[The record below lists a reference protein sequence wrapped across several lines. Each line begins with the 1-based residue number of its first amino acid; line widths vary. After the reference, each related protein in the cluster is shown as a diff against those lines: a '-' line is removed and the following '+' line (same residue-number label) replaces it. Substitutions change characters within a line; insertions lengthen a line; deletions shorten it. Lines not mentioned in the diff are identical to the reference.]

1 MRKSSAAI
9 CSKCCAAAK
18 PKWRWPCLTG
28 STGVMIISE
37 AADED
42 APPATAVVD
51 DALELDRC
59 RVRASGTR
67 VRVVVVVVGAATAP
81 RGETRVSPV
90 AATARLRRLVD
101 TAVDVPFA
109 ADGVLP
115 PNDDDDADVS
125 MDSSVAATKP
135 SLN

>member
-1 MRKSSAAI
+1 M
-9 CSKCCAAAK
+9 
-18 PKWRWPCLTG
+18 T
-28 STGVMIISE
+28 ISE
-37 AADED
+37 AAAPADED

-51 DALELDRC
+51 DALDPDRC
-59 RVRASGTR
+59 RVQASVTR
-67 VRVVVVVVGAATAP
+67 LRVTVVVVVVGAATAL
-81 RGETRVSPV
+81 RGEMRVSVV
-90 AATARLRRLVD
+90 AAAARLRRLVD
-101 TAVDVPFA
+101 PAVDAPLA